1 MMTPLVQRLFIA
13 VFSGLVASSA
23 LAEGGNDEVVAR
35 VNGSEIR
42 YSDLA
47 LAEEEMGRALA
58 NLQEDS
64 RFDYLLSMLID
75 RRILSTAAKEKKID
89 EDPAYQR
96 RVDYYKDKALRDVYW
111 NKMLDADVTE
121 EDARA
126 FYEQETAKITP
137 EDEVRAR
144 HILVPSKEEAEAVAA
159 RLKSGEAFDAVAREV
174 SKDPGAAEGGDLGY
188 FTKDDMVPEFSEA
201 AFALQPGEISD
212 PVETKF
218 GWHII
223 KVEDRRPRQL
233 ASFDEVKDRVMA
245 VLAQQRGREMM
256 TRLRAAAKVE
266 VIGPDGQAQH
276 LDLTPKA
283 DAEKTPAE

>member
-126 FYEQETAKITP
+126 FYEQETAKIP
-137 EDEVRAR
+137 QEDEVRAR